1 MSWRSIRKLS
11 VFGLSS
17 LAGASLYYCYRN
29 ELSENLVAHSSWT
42 TNYISSTE
50 WDSNWDHR
58 SLKSL
63 VKPIQQDAT
72 IEKEN
77 AYNAKLEAKKPTATR
92 YFLIRIEIKY

>member
-1 MSWRSIRKLS
+1 MSWRSFSKLS

-17 LAGASLYYCYRN
+17 LGGAALYYSYRN
-29 ELSENLVAHSSWT
+29 KLSENLVAHSSWT
-42 TNYISSTE
+42 TNYISSTQ

-63 VKPIQQDAT
+63 VKPIGEDAT
-72 IEKEN
+72 AEKEN

-92 YFLIRIEIKY
+92 